1 MVRQIFLLACILLAN
16 LGLSQGTQVR
26 ASTNAEPSLMPY
38 RYPRYSSSFLDSNK
52 TVKDTHSH
60 SPKKA
65 TILALTLPGSGQIY
79 NRKYWKV
86 PIVYGAFGYAGYSM
100 ITNRSK
106 LRTLNDSISGIFKI
120 GKTPT
125 AQLIAERDRYRGNRD
140 VAILSLA
147 GIYVLQAIDAT
158 VDAHFYK
165 FNINDAIA
173 VSGRI
178 SPHQWLR
185 VTVAIR

>member
-1 MVRQIFLLACILLAN
+1 MGHSAH
-16 LGLSQGTQVR
+16 GKSQ
-26 ASTNAEPSLMPY
+26 Y
-38 RYPRYSSSFLDSNK
+38 RYPSFPLLTLADTANAKQKDSL
-52 TVKDTHSH
+52 VH

-65 TILALTLPGSGQIY
+65 TILALVLPGSGQIY

-86 PIVYGAFGYAGYSM
+86 PIVYGALGYAGYSM
-100 ITNRSK
+100 VTNRAN
-106 LRTLNDSISGIFKI
+106 LRTFNDSISAIFSS
-120 GKTPT
+120 GKSPS

-140 VAILSLA
+140 MAILSMA

-173 VSGRI
+173 ISGKI
-178 SPHQWLR
+178 SPQRWLH
-185 VTVAIR
+185 VSVAIR

>member
-1 MVRQIFLLACILLAN
+1 MVRNLFLLTWVLLAN
-16 LGLSQGTQVR
+16 LGFTQGTQFR
-26 ASTNAEPSLMPY
+26 ARPEVGSGLSPY
-38 RYPRYSSSFLDSNK
+38 RYPRFVSNNQDSIK
-52 TVKDTHSH
+52 PLKDTNVH

-65 TILALTLPGSGQIY
+65 TILALALPGSGQIY

-173 VSGRI
+173 ISGKI
-178 SPHQWLR
+178 SPQQWLH
-185 VTVAIR
+185 VSIAIR

>member
-1 MVRQIFLLACILLAN
+1 MVRHFFLLAWVLLAN
-16 LGLSQGTQVR
+16 LGFSQGTRFR
-26 ASTNAEPSLMPY
+26 ASTNVEQGLLPY
-38 RYPRYSSSFLDSNK
+38 RYPRYGNSLLDSNK
-52 TVKDTHSH
+52 TVKDTH

-106 LRTLNDSISGIFKI
+106 LRTLNDSISRIFKI

-185 VTVAIR
+185 VTIAIR

>member
-1 MVRQIFLLACILLAN
+1 MLILTSM
-16 LGLSQGTQVR
+16 GVKSQGTQFR
-26 ASTNAEPSLMPY
+26 PSQIAGNY
-38 RYPRYSSSFLDSNK
+38 RYPRFQQSFSDSIAK
-52 TVKDTHSH
+52 RTSDTVLH

-65 TILALTLPGSGQIY
+65 TILALALPGSGQIY

-86 PIVYGAFGYAGYSM
+86 PIVYGALGYAGYSM
-100 ITNRSK
+100 VNNRNK
-106 LRTLNDSISGIFKI
+106 LRTLNDSIASIFNA

-140 VAILSLA
+140 IAILSMA

-165 FNINDAIA
+165 FNINDDIA
-173 VSGRI
+173 VSGKI
-178 SPHQWLR
+178 SPQRWVSISIALR
-185 VTVAIR
+185 